1 MKKNTKAAIQNTLTN
16 MTVVEMRKVAK
27 EFGIKNAKQYR
38 RPELFEK
45 LFAAM
50 MAKAEEELKAE
61 AKTNKKSQKGMKKS
75 PKGSNKNTES
85 DVVKVEKFLASCN
98 GETTREAIF
107 NALMVYGRTVLIRVM
122 KSYKVKGWYRIY
134 DKPTMISKLISKT
147 VDRIAA

>member
-1 MKKNTKAAIQNTLTN
+1 MKKIDKAAIQKTITD

-38 RPELFEK
+38 RPELAEK

-50 MAKAEEELKAE
+50 VTKAEEEIKAE
-61 AKTNKKSQKGMKKS
+61 AKAAKKSQKGMKKS
-75 PKGSNKNTES
+75 PKGSNKNTEA
-85 DVVKVEKFLASCN
+85 DVAEVEKFLASCN
-98 GETTREAIF
+98 GDTTREYIF
-107 NALMVYGRTVLIRVM
+107 NILMVYGRNVLIRVM
-122 KSYKVKGWYRIY
+122 KSHKVKGWYRIY